1 MRQLAA
7 HVRCGDRAGLRCEA
21 TGVARSNLHRGG
33 ARRVSSPPQEKEPIA
48 VTAGG
53 PRDWTTTVDVVIPTT
68 GRESLRV
75 RLAGLAGAGAHR
87 ITVVDDRAR
96 GSRLRVPAGVEL
108 LRSGGRGPAAA
119 RNVGWRASGPSRRGA
134 FLDDHVQGG
143 PDWGESLAEDLES
156 FPPPAGAS

>member
-21 TGVARSNLHRGG
+21 TGVARSNLHRGV
-33 ARRVSSPPQEKEPIA
+33 ARRVSSPPQKKEPIA

-68 GRESLRV
+68 GRESLRLL
-75 RLAGLAGAGAHR
+75 LAGLAGTGAHR

-119 RNVGWRASGPSRRGA
+119 RNVGWGC
-134 FLDDHVQGG
+134 GG
-143 PDWGESLAEDLES
+143 P
-156 FPPPAGAS
+156 PPRGPLPHHHAP